1 MFLNQNS
8 AIINLTAECD
18 TQPVCRAIET
28 LRRDLGFVCCP
39 SEEAGGEIRL
49 LFTANLGP
57 ERYILREWGGALEI
71 LAGDMRGFI
80 YGIYAV
86 SRELLG
92 VQDFW
97 FWNDQR
103 FEPRDRIDVPKAFRL
118 ESTPFAV
125 RFRGWFINDEVLL
138 HAWTVDRRAERPWEM
153 AFEALLRC
161 GGNMVIPGTGQNAKK
176 FRALAAGMGLI
187 LTHHHAEPLGAEMF
201 ARAYP
206 ALNASYAEHPEKFH
220 QLWER
225 ALKEQAHC
233 EVVWNL
239 GFRGQGD
246 RPFWDDDPQY
256 ATPEARGELMGA
268 LIREQYE
275 LVQTRCPGAVCATI
289 CTARPWSCTGTD
301 TSVCRR
307 RSSRSGRTTASGPW
321 CPGGRAT
328 TTPGSRPCPGPGIR
342 APTAS
347 TTTPP
352 STTSWRPTIS
362 LCCQTRRNL

>member
-18 TQPVCRAIET
+18 TRPVCRAIEA

-39 SEEAGGEIRL
+39 SKEAGGEIRL
-49 LFTANLGP
+49 LFTANLGS

-71 LAGDMRGFI
+71 LAGDVRGFI
-80 YGIYAV
+80 YGVYAV

-176 FRALAAGMGLI
+176 FRDLAAGMGLI
-187 LTHHHAEPLGAEMF
+187 ITHHHAEPLGAEMF

-220 QLWER
+220 LLWER
-225 ALKEQAHC
+225 ALEEQAHC
-233 EVVWNL
+233 ENV
-239 GFRGQGD
+239 
-246 RPFWDDDPQY
+246 FW
-256 ATPEARGELMGA
+256 
-268 LIREQYE
+268 
-275 LVQTRCPGAVCATI
+275 
-289 CTARPWSCTGTD
+289 
-301 TSVCRR
+301 
-307 RSSRSGRTTASGPW
+307 RTTARRSPTAPMRMTTQGSSLPTT
-321 CPGGRAT
+321 CPGCWSANLCGT
-328 TTPGSRPCPGPGIR
+328 GPSGSRTCCGRQMRTAYGDRWSGTRSCASR
-342 APTAS
+342 AGCS
-347 TTTPP
+347 TK
-352 STTSWRPTIS
+352 
-362 LCCQTRRNL
+362 RR